1 MTHNLISFIYI
12 EFSLLLKDERKKV
25 LKIFLEQLCNNTKS
39 EHITY
44 FFDRNFLLI
53 ISQKYLFKIIK

>member
-1 MTHNLISFIYI
+1 M
-12 EFSLLLKDERKKV
+12 V

-39 EHITY
+39 EHII
-44 FFDRNFLLI
+44 DRNNILLI